1 MGDSQQRRKFPLPSL
16 RLGLRLTA
24 IAVIVFG
31 PIAAAAR
38 AVHAPERVRLGY
50 VEVDPSTASGRAAHG
65 VKEYL
70 AGRDPAVD
78 RLLPNGVGGTRFFED
93 LDGNLGMAFV
103 HVPAVGISATVG
115 GAGWPEATELHERAH
130 LLYAFLPEEVSHL
143 MARVPAAGPGEYAAK
158 NGNEH
163 LAEMAAAAWEVVA
176 PPELLCVEGT
186 PVERLR
192 DWEIRV
198 PGTAG
203 FVAWYLRNLR
213 RGDVESYGEVSRTAA
228 VLAAPYQ
235 AESDAVWKAIEDR
248 RLPSG
253 EFQPWGHHTVRDYL
267 EAWRAEAHASEHW
280 FDRIG
285 GYLLAPSLMALS
297 IAGQ

>member
-1 MGDSQQRRKFPLPSL
+1 MPRTQP
-16 RLGLRLTA
+16 RLLSPRLALRLTA
-24 IAVIVFG
+24 VAMIVFG
-31 PIAAAAR
+31 PIAAATIAI
-38 AVHAPERVRLGY
+38 HAPERVRLGY
-50 VEVDPSTASGRAAHG
+50 VEANPSATSGPAAAG
-65 VKEYL
+65 VREYI

-78 RLLPNGVGGTRFFED
+78 RLLPNGVGGTRFFEN
-93 LDGNLGMAFV
+93 LDGHLGMAFV
-103 HVPAVGISATVG
+103 HVPAIGISATVG
-115 GAGWPEATELHERAH
+115 GAGWPEAVELHERAH
-130 LLYAFLPEEVSHL
+130 LLYAFLPEEVSRL
-143 MARVPAAGPGEYAAK
+143 IARVPAPRPGEYAAT

-163 LAEMAAAAWEVVA
+163 LAEMAAAAWETVA

-192 DWEIRV
+192 DRETRV

-213 RGDVESYGEVSRTAA
+213 PEDVEYYDDLSRTAA
-228 VLAAPYQ
+228 ILAEPYR
-235 AESDAVWKAIEDR
+235 AESNAVWRAIEAR
-248 RLPSG
+248 RLGSG
-253 EFQPWGHHTVRDYL
+253 EFQPWGHHTVREYL

-297 IAGQ
+297 IAGR